1 MPARIVDFRLGNN
14 LSAAKISRHRSYVW
28 SQYCPTDGRA
38 ATVGCTTPRAKSWI
52 CANDYIDMY
61 VKQITYRLVLL
72 QPSRR
77 NSSINSCLSYR
88 IWGQTP
94 LEFRPKKSSLYS
106 RRGVS
111 AVGFPPSEIHLAT
124 WQVQYHLN
132 QYGGSME
139 ECASYLRYSDVL
151 RYKVIHLGQL
161 LDNHWPNRKWS
172 WVRVSPG
179 LWLTEVSGYN
189 FYIPHLPGKSVDD
202 IISQKNICQYDC
214 TARTGGMKETF
225 HLWQIDIFISIYQ
238 YIYIYQYLD
247 FLWRPLTSTFRRDQ
261 DASHTVTILSNLVI
275 QIGNVGRVPWE
286 EIFEIH
292 SSRRRFHGDYVEPCI
307 LMPRFPIPQ
316 NWCFV
321 YGFSRFQGDIF
332 RLEYSGFQI

>member
-1 MPARIVDFRLGNN
+1 
-14 LSAAKISRHRSYVW
+14 
-28 SQYCPTDGRA
+28 
-38 ATVGCTTPRAKSWI
+38 
-52 CANDYIDMY
+52 MY

-94 LEFRPKKSSLYS
+94 WEFRPKKSSLYS

-132 QYGGSME
+132 RHGGSMD

-202 IISQKNICQYDC
+202 IISQKNICQYDF

-225 HLWQIDIFISIYQ
+225 HWWQIDIFISSIN
-238 YIYIYQYLD
+238 IYQYLY
-247 FLWRPLTSTFRRDQ
+247 FLWRPLTSTIRRDQ
-261 DASHTVTILSNLVI
+261 DASHTVTILSNLI
-275 QIGNVGRVPWE
+275 IEIGNVGRVPWE

-332 RLEYSGFQI
+332 RLEYYGFQI

>member
-72 QPSRR
+72 QPSRS

-94 LEFRPKKSSLYS
+94 WEFRPKNSSLYS

-124 WQVQYHLN
+124 WQVQYHPN
-132 QYGGSME
+132 RHGGSMD

-151 RYKVIHLGQL
+151 RYEVIHLGQL

-225 HLWQIDIFISIYQ
+225 HFWQIDIFILYQISIYISWFSMTPID
-238 YIYIYQYLD
+238 IYNSSGSRC
-247 FLWRPLTSTFRRDQ
+247 F
-261 DASHTVTILSNLVI
+261 HI
-275 QIGNVGRVPWE
+275 Q
-286 EIFEIH
+286 
-292 SSRRRFHGDYVEPCI
+292 
-307 LMPRFPIPQ
+307 
-316 NWCFV
+316 
-321 YGFSRFQGDIF
+321 
-332 RLEYSGFQI
+332 

>member
-1 MPARIVDFRLGNN
+1 
-14 LSAAKISRHRSYVW
+14 
-28 SQYCPTDGRA
+28 
-38 ATVGCTTPRAKSWI
+38 
-52 CANDYIDMY
+52 MY

-72 QPSRR
+72 QRSRR

-94 LEFRPKKSSLYS
+94 WEFRPKKSSLYS

-132 QYGGSME
+132 RHGGSMD

-189 FYIPHLPGKSVDD
+189 FDFYIPHLPGKSVDD
-202 IISQKNICQYDC
+202 IISQKNVCQYDS

-225 HLWQIDIFISIYQ
+225 HLWQIDIFISNINN
-238 YIYIYQYLD
+238 YIYISISLFSMTPIDICNSSGSRCFAYSD
-247 FLWRPLTSTFRRDQ
+247 DTFKPRNSDRKCRQ
-261 DASHTVTILSNLVI
+261 SP
-275 QIGNVGRVPWE
+275 VGRNFWYTRHAAGFTA
-286 EIFEIH
+286 ITWNRA
-292 SSRRRFHGDYVEPCI
+292 SWCRGS
-307 LMPRFPIPQ
+307 RFPKIDALYMVFPVSKETFLGW
-316 NWCFV
+316 NIM
-321 YGFSRFQGDIF
+321 GFKYK
-332 RLEYSGFQI
+332 LL